1 MHPLSS
7 ATIPSSPLR
16 PLAGSL
22 LVIAFCGSASA
33 DPPPVAPGL
42 WEVDLLTSFSALQ
55 PAGGV
60 APIAPQ
66 RRSYRICID
75 ARRAAAPMIG
85 RAAPARA
92 EVLYDRQSVSGS
104 GSVPGDD
111 GRSRPVEF
119 AYRWLDDRRF
129 EGSHDAE
136 TPSQVVRTQYLARW
150 VAAECGALAPQSP
163 QGLGAP

>member
-1 MHPLSS
+1 MPP
-7 ATIPSSPLR
+7 PSPAAPPARSWRL
-16 PLAGSL
+16 LAASL
-22 LVIAFCGSASA
+22 LTIAVCGPARA

-55 PAGGV
+55 PGGAG
-60 APIAPQ
+60 PLAPQ

-92 EVLYDRQSVSGS
+92 EVVYDRQSVSGS
-104 GSVPGDD
+104 ASVAGAD

-119 AYRWLDDRRF
+119 AYRRLDDKRF

-136 TPSQVVRTQYLARW
+136 TPSHVVRTQYLARW
-150 VAAECGALAPQSP
+150 IDADCGALAPQAP